1 MYWAFFNKLW
11 LVFTLLFVSSLS
23 YAALYDVRGL
33 KVDAIAQLEDD
44 EEAPFDILA
53 SNKRHKCGGKSSNR
67 FRVYSEFN
75 IVSERRFSMVMNAM
89 THGYSLSISTHG
101 CEGSALLVERI
112 KVSR

>member
-1 MYWAFFNKLW
+1 MFSAFFNELW
-11 LVFTLLFVSSLS
+11 FAFIFMMAINLS
-23 YAALYDVRGL
+23 HGALYDVRGL

-75 IVSERRFSMVMNAM
+75 IVSERRFNMVMNAM
-89 THGYSLSISTHG
+89 SNGFSLSISTHG

-112 KVSR
+112 RVSR